1 MGGNDRQSKSNASR
15 REEREVS
22 AMTKKVYYIE
32 NTPELDEAVAQIT
45 DKFPCFLNR
54 ETIEMN
60 YSIVEIV
67 ARNEDIASIENIL
80 APLV

>member
-1 MGGNDRQSKSNASR
+1 
-15 REEREVS
+15 
-22 AMTKKVYYIE
+22 MTNKVYYIE
-32 NTPELDEAVAQIT
+32 NSPELDEVIEKIENQ
-45 DKFPCFLNR
+45 FPCFLNR

-67 ARNEDIASIENIL
+67 ARNEDTASIENIL

>member
-1 MGGNDRQSKSNASR
+1 
-15 REEREVS
+15 
-22 AMTKKVYYIE
+22 MTKKVYYIE

-60 YSIVEIV
+60 YSIVEIN

>member
-1 MGGNDRQSKSNASR
+1 
-15 REEREVS
+15 
-22 AMTKKVYYIE
+22 MTNKVYYIE
-32 NTPELDEAVAQIT
+32 NSPELDEVIEKIENQ
-45 DKFPCFLNR
+45 FPCFLNR

-60 YSIVEIV
+60 YSIVEIS

>member
-1 MGGNDRQSKSNASR
+1 
-15 REEREVS
+15 
-22 AMTKKVYYIE
+22 MTKKVYYIE

-67 ARNEDIASIENIL
+67 ARNEDIASIENLL